1 MGACV
6 PPTVMTAANVA
17 MERRRF
23 PRCTNGA
30 GAPSPI
36 DPQVP
41 SPSPRL
47 ARIQRFRRR
56 GERARRAVRDAH
68 LAARPPVWRAFAAR
82 ARPFQSRRSPD
93 RFAPLPP
100 LPPPAARA
108 DRSNRAWLRIEDRR
122 RFMRSEPTAAT
133 LHADHAPDEAPPCG
147 GASAGQSTKKGTPPR
162 ARSIPPSTRV
172 RLRGP
177 GARPAR
183 ARRKSRAQRAGW
195 GDVAGRAC
203 MPSSMHGA
211 RAPKRFRCARVGRA
225 RFITG
230 STPRHAVISS
240 GL

>member
-1 MGACV
+1 MTRRPRARASSPPMPATTPDHRSKDEHGRAQWSDEMGACV

-100 LPPPAARA
+100 PSPARCARRPFQSRVVA
-108 DRSNRAWLRIEDRR
+108 HRRSAQVHALRTDGGNVARRPCPRRSAAMRR
-122 RFMRSEPTAAT
+122 RFSRAKHEEG
-133 LHADHAPDEAPPCG
+133 DAP
-147 GASAGQSTKKGTPPR
+147 
-162 ARSIPPSTRV
+162 ARS
-172 RLRGP
+172 LD
-177 GARPAR
+177 PAI
-183 ARRKSRAQRAGW
+183 
-195 GDVAGRAC
+195 D
-203 MPSSMHGA
+203 
-211 RAPKRFRCARVGRA
+211 
-225 RFITG
+225 
-230 STPRHAVISS
+230 
-240 GL
+240 